1 MNSEFI
7 EDKYKFNPNK
17 WVRPQIK
24 VYNPVKKYSLL
35 LSAFVFCLI
44 FISILKNET
53 RKIQKEINELQS
65 SLSIIKITLHEA
77 VLDNEL
83 LTSPSNINLLAK
95 KYLESNY
102 TFYKKSQIK
111 RLNENV
117 LIGQNNT
124 KEKKETNISNSKH
137 INEIKI
143 IIAKKIATKKME
155 LRKLQKIY
163 SEPEK
168 LPEEI
173 KIQVAKKIKDK
184 KAEIKQLY
192 SNPKDAINTT
202 KIQKWAAVQ
211 LVKAFLG
218 IPIIP
223 GK

>member
-1 MNSEFI
+1 MKRN
-7 EDKYKFNPNK
+7 
-17 WVRPQIK
+17 
-24 VYNPVKKYSLL
+24 
-35 LSAFVFCLI
+35 
-44 FISILKNET
+44 

-117 LIGQNNT
+117 SIGQNNT

-155 LRKLQKIY
+155 LKKLQEIY